1 MGHSTLPFT
10 DRVEAGR
17 ALAAELLHLRSSD
30 VVVVGL
36 PRGGVPVAAEV
47 AAAIDAPLD
56 VIIVRKLG
64 LPWQPELAMG
74 AIGEEGVRV
83 LSDELIR
90 SAGVDRR
97 ELARVEASER
107 AELERRAARYREVA
121 PRIPLDGAS
130 VVVVDDGVATG
141 STARAACLVARAGGA
156 TRVTLATPVAP
167 PGWERDVGPVADV
180 FVAVHTPSPFGAI
193 GRFYRNFGATSH
205 DEVVA
210 CLRAAASRRAPDG

>member
-141 STARAACLVARAGGA
+141 STARAA
-156 TRVTLATPVAP
+156 
-167 PGWERDVGPVADV
+167 
-180 FVAVHTPSPFGAI
+180 
-193 GRFYRNFGATSH
+193 
-205 DEVVA
+205 
-210 CLRAAASRRAPDG
+210 